1 MLIDWFTVAAQVVN
15 FLFLVWLLKRFLYKP
30 VLAAI
35 AEREKRIAAEL
46 QDAEKKKAEALKE
59 QADFQ
64 QKNEEFDRQRA
75 SLLLEAT
82 NAAKIERDKLLEA
95 ARKDAEA
102 LRSKLRKSV
111 HDELENVNRKIVT
124 LAQREVFSIAQ
135 KVLMDLAGASLQE
148 RMIDLFSQRLR
159 ELPDKQKEDLKAALH
174 ASSTPV
180 LLRSAFELAPPQK
193 AAIAGAIEALLG
205 KETGIEFEVK
215 PDLIGGI
222 ELAANG
228 QKIAWSIADYLTSL
242 TRSVT
247 SLLEPKIDPVLVS
260 KEPLPHAA

>member
-15 FLFLVWLLKRFLYKP
+15 FLILMWLLKRFLYKP

-35 AEREKRIAAEL
+35 DEREKRIAAEL

-64 QKNEEFDRQRA
+64 HKNEEFDRQRA

-102 LRSKLRKSV
+102 LRSKLQKSV

-124 LAQREVFSIAQ
+124 LAQREVFSIAY
-135 KVLMDLAGASLQE
+135 KVLMDLAGASLEE
-148 RMIDLFSQRLR
+148 RMIDIFSQRLR
-159 ELPDKQKEDLKAALH
+159 DLPDKQKEDLKAALQ
-174 ASSTPV
+174 ASSASV
-180 LLRSAFELAPPQK
+180 LVRSASV
-193 AAIAGAIEALLG
+193 AGAVAALLG

-222 ELAANG
+222 ELVANG
-228 QKIAWSIADYLTSL
+228 QKLAWSIADYLTSL

-260 KEPLPHAA
+260 KETLPHAA